1 MFSILFLSIFWIVNG
16 VLGLFGVQF
25 IPEEYR
31 GTDFER
37 EYKRYRGIGWLLL
50 GVPMFIFWIVV
61 HNMDIFNK
69 MPYAIVIAV
78 VALPALVYFFLIGRK
93 YRKLFN
99 EINSRLS
106 ADRTNGTSE

>member
-50 GVPMFIFWIVV
+50 C
-61 HNMDIFNK
+61 
-69 MPYAIVIAV
+69 
-78 VALPALVYFFLIGRK
+78 
-93 YRKLFN
+93 
-99 EINSRLS
+99 
-106 ADRTNGTSE
+106 

>member
-69 MPYAIVIAV
+69 MPYAISIAV

-99 EINSRLS
+99 EINSRLP
-106 ADRTNGTSE
+106 ANRTNGTGE